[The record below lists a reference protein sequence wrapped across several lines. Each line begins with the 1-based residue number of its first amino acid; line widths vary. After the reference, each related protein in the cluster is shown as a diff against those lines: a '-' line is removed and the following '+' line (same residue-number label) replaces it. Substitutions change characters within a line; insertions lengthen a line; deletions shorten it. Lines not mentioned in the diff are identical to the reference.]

1 MEHGEWGRLLAKRN
15 LATGEECKA
24 TQTATA
30 IQGKLE
36 TSSSAP
42 PPWMGKKPT
51 QRTAGSVASLLVP
64 IVQTTYGPN
73 KELVELSGSI
83 IAITTPPTGRRTRV
97 STSMSARS

>member
-1 MEHGEWGRLLAKRN
+1 MW
-15 LATGEECKA
+15 KA
-24 TQTATA
+24 TQTATT

-36 TSSSAP
+36 TSSPDP
-42 PPWMGKKPT
+42 PPDMAKKPT
-51 QRTAGSVASLLVP
+51 KRRAGSVASLLVP

-97 STSMSARS
+97 STSMPARS